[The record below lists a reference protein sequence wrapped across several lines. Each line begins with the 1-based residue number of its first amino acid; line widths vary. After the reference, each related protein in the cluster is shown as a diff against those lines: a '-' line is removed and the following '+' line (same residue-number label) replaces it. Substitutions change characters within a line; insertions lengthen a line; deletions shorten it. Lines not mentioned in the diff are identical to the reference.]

1 MTIKGR
7 SLVIGSLFVLVSVLY
22 GAARHYSSSL
32 IFYVVE
38 QSLIQK
44 APPGADT
51 ALLQKR
57 FQAQISAIPDKDS
70 QMKKLLRI
78 SEYLEKVQH
87 LTLAQLEE
95 LLGAE
100 NPKTSHYLPLSFRY
114 GGKTGANRT
123 FQAFAY
129 KVELFRLKDV

>member
-7 SLVIGSLFVLVSVLY
+7 SLVIGSLLILVSVLY
-22 GAARHYSSSL
+22 GTASHYSSSL

-44 APPGADT
+44 APPEVDT
-51 ALLQKR
+51 ALVQKR
-57 FQAQISAIPDKDS
+57 FQAHISAIPGKDL

-78 SEYLEKVQH
+78 SEYLEKVQR

-95 LLGAE
+95 LLGPG
-100 NPKTSHYLPLSFRY
+100 NPKTSYYLPVPCRY
-114 GGKTGANRT
+114 ARRENRT
-123 FQAFAY
+123 PVFESFFV
-129 KVELFRLKDV
+129 KGGTFPS

>member
-7 SLVIGSLFVLVSVLY
+7 SLVIGSLLIFVSILY
-22 GAARHYSSSL
+22 GTARHYSSSL

-44 APPGADT
+44 APPEVDT
-51 ALLQKR
+51 ALVQKR
-57 FQAQISAIPDKDS
+57 FQAQISAIQGKDL

-95 LLGAE
+95 LLGPG
-100 NPKTSHYLPLSFRY
+100 NPKTSYYLPIPCRYARRGNGTPVFESFCLK
-114 GGKTGANRT
+114 GGT
-123 FQAFAY
+123 FSS
-129 KVELFRLKDV
+129 